1 MTHDINIKK
10 WKVLLFLF
18 WSLTFDW
25 YQHVTSSSW
34 NLSKFRNHNSHRLT
48 WMCSNREKNRFIF
61 NKWIVF
67 LQEMMILWFLFWP
80 SLQSLFCHP
89 LEQLQTYDPRVF
101 IHVPLFKHGNKSHSS
116 RSTEKEKRIVVKVQL
131 LFLIQM
137 GLKFS
142 FIQKKKFTDFT
153 IVSLPTFLAI
163 TIIWSVVIHTSSIVL
178 ARKMYITLIYICE
191 RINKAIIIWKSQ

>member
-1 MTHDINIKK
+1 MQSSFCHPSLQLHVYDPKLLIQVPLFSHGNELHSFTSTKINNYSISQYIWLMTHDINIQK

-61 NKWIVF
+61 NEWIVC

-89 LEQLQTYDPRVF
+89 LEQLQT
-101 IHVPLFKHGNKSHSS
+101 
-116 RSTEKEKRIVVKVQL
+116 
-131 LFLIQM
+131 
-137 GLKFS
+137 
-142 FIQKKKFTDFT
+142 
-153 IVSLPTFLAI
+153 
-163 TIIWSVVIHTSSIVL
+163 
-178 ARKMYITLIYICE
+178 
-191 RINKAIIIWKSQ
+191 